1 MDSLIVLREYD
12 PKILGRLLADKT
24 TGKTSSGLRTVIRIW
39 GMPISE
45 TSRFSW
51 TISIEQISCS
61 LEYSNPRKSR
71 KNGRRKRQKFYAC
84 LDLQSDEQPD

>member
-24 TGKTSSGLRTVIRIW
+24 TGKNIIW
-39 GMPISE
+39 ATDSYSDLGMPISE

-71 KNGRRKRQKFYAC
+71 KNGRRKRQKFLRLPGSAI
-84 LDLQSDEQPD
+84 